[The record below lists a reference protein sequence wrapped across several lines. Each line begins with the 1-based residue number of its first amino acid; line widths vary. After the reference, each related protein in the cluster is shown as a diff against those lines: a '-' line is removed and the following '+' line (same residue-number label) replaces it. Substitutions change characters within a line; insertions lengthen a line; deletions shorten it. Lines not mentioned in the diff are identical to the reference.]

1 LRSQGNSEI
10 YYSVFLR
17 FTTFT
22 QTEIHN
28 IMLDQI
34 MQFAKEQVGDQV
46 KSNADIDDHQKDE
59 VFNAAQGGIME
70 TIKNQIG
77 GGNLSGLMNMFNG
90 DDDPNDENN
99 PINQDAKG
107 NVVKSLM
114 DKLGIDESKAAAI
127 ASQVLPSIMNRFAS
141 KDSGTAAD
149 AGDLMSKIG
158 LDGDNNIMDMV
169 SKFTGGNA
177 GGMMD
182 KVKGLFGGN

>member
-1 LRSQGNSEI
+1 
-10 YYSVFLR
+10 
-17 FTTFT
+17 
-22 QTEIHN
+22 
-28 IMLDQI
+28 MLDQI

-46 KSNADIDDHQKDE
+46 KSNSGIDDSQKDE
-59 VFNAAQGGIME
+59 VFSAAQGGIME

-77 GGNLSGLMNMFNG
+77 GGNLGGLMNMFNG

-114 DKLGIDESKAAAI
+114 DKLGIDEGKAGAI
-127 ASQVLPSIMNRFAS
+127 ASQVLPAIMNRFAS
-141 KDSGTAAD
+141 KDTGTANN

-169 SKFTGGNA
+169 SQFTGGGA
-177 GGMMD
+177 GGIMD
-182 KVKGLFGGN
+182 KMKGLFDGK